1 MMNFNRTLDIY
12 IILKNY
18 NYSTKNIIKLILE
31 ESESI
36 YYHVIP
42 FQYHLLIL

>member
-18 NYSTKNIIKLILE
+18 NYSTKNIIKLDKT
-31 ESESI
+31 
-36 YYHVIP
+36 
-42 FQYHLLIL
+42 